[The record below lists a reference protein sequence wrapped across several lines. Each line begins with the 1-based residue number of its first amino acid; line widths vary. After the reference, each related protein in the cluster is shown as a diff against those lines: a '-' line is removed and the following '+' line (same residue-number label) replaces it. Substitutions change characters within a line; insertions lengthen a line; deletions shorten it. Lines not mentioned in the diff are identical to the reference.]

1 LEINLVRSS
10 VLGRDARTGAAR
22 VLLVVVAGLFL
33 LISLPVVLRGGP
45 LRDDFD
51 LCVSPRWNSGLGVAL
66 DELLVEQGAVGLPQ
80 RLLQVG
86 LIGGLCGEVPFGVFI
101 AVPLVLTLGSCQAR

>member
-1 LEINLVRSS
+1 LEINVVRSS
-10 VLGRDARTGAAR
+10 VLGRDARTRAAR
-22 VLLVVVAGLFL
+22 VLLVAVAGLFL

-86 LIGGLCGEVPFGVFI
+86 LLVDSAGKSPSVF
-101 AVPLVLTLGSCQAR
+101 